1 MGIKLVKAKDNSAHF
16 SRGELYKVTPYKTM
30 YGETEYTIYTENGWF
45 IKSFVT
51 EGELL
56 YFFDIVNNYNFGW
69 E

>member
-16 SRGELYKVTPYKTM
+16 SRGELYKVTTYKTR

-56 YFFDIVNNYNFGW
+56 YFFDVVNNYNFGW

>member
-1 MGIKLVKAKDNSAHF
+1 
-16 SRGELYKVTPYKTM
+16 M
-30 YGETEYTIYTENGWF
+30 YGETKYTIYTENGWY

-56 YFFDIVNNYNFGW
+56 YFFDVVNNYNFGW

>member
-30 YGETEYTIYTENGWF
+30 YGETKYTIYTENGWF

-51 EGELL
+51 EGGITL
-56 YFFDIVNNYNFGW
+56 FF
-69 E
+69 